1 MGILTGWLVE
11 CWSPYFGQSHYF
23 DHFAIRLPTPALYI
37 YIKDRYVVVSKRLLL
52 TVTLL
57 AVLILLLIVTVR
69 RMR

>member
-1 MGILTGWLVE
+1 MLVAVLWAIALTLI
-11 CWSPYFGQSHYF
+11 F
-23 DHFAIRLPTPALYI
+23 FAIRLPTPALYI

-57 AVLILLLIVTVR
+57 AVVVLLLIVTAR